1 MVLRPLG
8 RNKTRVQCMLSINPQ
23 LNLPTTIVNLLTRKF
38 GHMFFEVP
46 SNPQST
52 IHNPQSTIHN
62 PQSTIHRLYSSTSS
76 TQTLNKRACNLE
88 KAYVDRLDFELY
100 ATIRRSLEEAY
111 PE

>member
-52 IHNPQSTIHN
+52 IHNPQSTIH
-62 PQSTIHRLYSSTSS
+62 RLYSSTSS

>member
-52 IHNPQSTIHN
+52 IHNPQSTIH
-62 PQSTIHRLYSSTSS
+62 SSTSS